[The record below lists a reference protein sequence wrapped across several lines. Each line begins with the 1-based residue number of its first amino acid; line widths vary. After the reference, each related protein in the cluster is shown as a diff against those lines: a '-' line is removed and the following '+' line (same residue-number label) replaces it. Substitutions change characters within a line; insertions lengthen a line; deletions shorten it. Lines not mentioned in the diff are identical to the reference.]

1 MVNNNLIIT
10 NVYGIFYT
18 YELFRRNKM
27 NLKLD
32 LSKSKQEL
40 LEQAG
45 IEISNK
51 NYSPEEIKKCEN
63 NIASY
68 IMSKSLKNMDV
79 SNESIRYSD
88 LMDFL
93 IKNEN

>member
-1 MVNNNLIIT
+1 
-10 NVYGIFYT
+10 
-18 YELFRRNKM
+18 M

-32 LSKSKQEL
+32 LSKNNQEL

-79 SNESIRYSD
+79 SNESIQYSD
-88 LMDFL
+88 LMEFL
-93 IKNEN
+93 IRNEN

>member
-1 MVNNNLIIT
+1 
-10 NVYGIFYT
+10 
-18 YELFRRNKM
+18 M

-32 LSKSKQEL
+32 LSKNNQEL

-88 LMDFL
+88 LMEFL
-93 IKNEN
+93 IRNEN

>member
-1 MVNNNLIIT
+1 
-10 NVYGIFYT
+10 
-18 YELFRRNKM
+18 M

-32 LSKSKQEL
+32 LSKSNQEL

>member
-1 MVNNNLIIT
+1 
-10 NVYGIFYT
+10 
-18 YELFRRNKM
+18 M

-32 LSKSKQEL
+32 LSKNNQEL

-88 LMDFL
+88 LMEFL

>member
-1 MVNNNLIIT
+1 
-10 NVYGIFYT
+10 
-18 YELFRRNKM
+18 M

-32 LSKSKQEL
+32 LSKSNQEL

-88 LMDFL
+88 LMEIL
-93 IKNEN
+93 MKNEN

>member
-1 MVNNNLIIT
+1 
-10 NVYGIFYT
+10 
-18 YELFRRNKM
+18 M

-32 LSKSKQEL
+32 LSKNNQEL

-79 SNESIRYSD
+79 SNENIQYSD
-88 LMDFL
+88 LMEFL
-93 IKNEN
+93 IRNEN

>member
-1 MVNNNLIIT
+1 MVNNSLIIT
-10 NVYGIFYT
+10 NVYDIFYT
-18 YELFRRNKM
+18 YKLFRRIKM

-32 LSKSKQEL
+32 LSKSNQEL

>member
-1 MVNNNLIIT
+1 
-10 NVYGIFYT
+10 
-18 YELFRRNKM
+18 M

-32 LSKSKQEL
+32 LSKNNQEL

-63 NIASY
+63 DIANY
-68 IMSKSLKNMDV
+68 IMNKSLKNMDV
-79 SNESIRYSD
+79 SNESMRYSS
-88 LMDFL
+88 LMEIL
-93 IKNEN
+93 IKSEN

>member
-1 MVNNNLIIT
+1 MVNNSLIIT
-10 NVYGIFYT
+10 NVYDIFYT

-32 LSKSKQEL
+32 LSKNNQEL

-63 NIASY
+63 DIATH
-68 IMSKSLKNMDV
+68 IMSKSLKNMDLAK
-79 SNESIRYSD
+79 ESVKYSSLMNILVRY
-88 LMDFL
+88 
-93 IKNEN
+93 EN